1 MMFSTIQKLIF
12 VLVGCLVL
20 SSYTQVDSISRKV
33 DSALVLLDS
42 AVKKDTLMIQ
52 YVPVIPKSFQIAD
65 ANHFIFLHGSSIDSN
80 YNPLKDYKVY
90 YAQHKNAFK
99 LYNELVTKSKN
110 SPVIFRIEQRFS
122 LPDKDFLFY
131 SIFGLLFLFAFIHN
145 VYPQYF
151 PKLFNQFNQ
160 SSLRMLQNR
169 EQLLQ
174 NNLASLLMNIG
185 FILSFSL
192 MATLFIFNK
201 HLLPLSFWEVY
212 GYICLFFATLYIG
225 KYLFLLLAGYIFN
238 TMELVQTYVFVIFM
252 INKVLGILLIPF
264 ILILAFAK
272 PYFYDFAIVG
282 SAVLAVLLILYR
294 YLFSITTVRNKLH
307 ISSFHFFLYLC
318 AFEIVPILI
327 LYKLVVQYFG
337 GTY

>member
-1 MMFSTIQKLIF
+1 
-12 VLVGCLVL
+12 
-20 SSYTQVDSISRKV
+20 
-33 DSALVLLDS
+33 
-42 AVKKDTLMIQ
+42 
-52 YVPVIPKSFQIAD
+52 
-65 ANHFIFLHGSSIDSN
+65 
-80 YNPLKDYKVY
+80 
-90 YAQHKNAFK
+90 
-99 LYNELVTKSKN
+99 
-110 SPVIFRIEQRFS
+110 
-122 LPDKDFLFY
+122 
-131 SIFGLLFLFAFIHN
+131 
-145 VYPQYF
+145 
-151 PKLFNQFNQ
+151 
-160 SSLRMLQNR
+160 MLQNR

-225 KYLFLLLAGYIFN
+225 KYLFLLLAGYVFN

>member
-1 MMFSTIQKLIF
+1 MVSGIKNLFFIL
-12 VLVGCLVL
+12 L
-20 SSYTQVDSISRKV
+20 SWILLCSFTQVDTVSRKV
-33 DSALVLLDS
+33 DSALAMLDS
-42 AVKKDTLMIQ
+42 TVKKDTLYIQ

-65 ANHFIFLHGSSIDSN
+65 ANHFSFLHGSIIDSN
-80 YNPLKDYKVY
+80 YNPLKDYKQY
-90 YAQHKNAFK
+90 FAQKKNAFK
-99 LYNELVTKSKN
+99 LYNQMVAKSN
-110 SPVIFRIEQRFS
+110 DSALIFRIEQRFS

-131 SIFGLLFLFAFIHN
+131 SILGLLFLFAFVHN
-145 VYPQYF
+145 IYPQYF
-151 PKLFNQFNQ
+151 PKLFSQFNQ

-174 NNLASLLMNIG
+174 NSLASLLMNIG

-192 MATLFIFNK
+192 MATLLIFSR
-201 HLLPLSFWEVY
+201 HLLPLSFWE
-212 GYICLFFATLYIG
+212 GYLYIALFFTSLYLG
-225 KYLFLLLAGYIFN
+225 KYLFLLLAGYTFN
-238 TMELVQTYVFVIFM
+238 SMELIQTYVFVIFM
-252 INKVLGILLIPF
+252 INKVLGILLVPF

-272 PYFYDFAIVG
+272 PQFYPIAIVG
-282 SAVLAVLLILYR
+282 GAVLSVLLILYR
-294 YLFSITTVRNKLH
+294 YLFSLTTVRNKLH

>member
-1 MMFSTIQKLIF
+1 MASGIKNLFFIL
-12 VLVGCLVL
+12 L
-20 SSYTQVDSISRKV
+20 SWILLCSFTQADTVSRRV
-33 DSALVLLDS
+33 DSALAMLDS
-42 AVKKDTLMIQ
+42 TIKKDTLYIQ

-65 ANHFIFLHGSSIDSN
+65 ANHFSFLHGSIIDSN
-80 YNPLKDYKVY
+80 YNPLKDYKQY
-90 YAQHKNAFK
+90 FAQKKNAFK
-99 LYNELVTKSKN
+99 LYNQLVAKSN
-110 SPVIFRIEQRFS
+110 DSALIFRIEQRFS

-131 SIFGLLFLFAFIHN
+131 SILGLLFLFAFVHN
-145 VYPQYF
+145 IYPQYF
-151 PKLFNQFNQ
+151 PKLFSQFNQ

-174 NNLASLLMNIG
+174 NSLASLLMNIG

-192 MATLFIFNK
+192 MATLLIFSR
-201 HLLPLSFWEVY
+201 HLLPLSFWE
-212 GYICLFFATLYIG
+212 GYLYIALFFTSLYLG
-225 KYLFLLLAGYIFN
+225 KYLFLLLAGYTFN
-238 TMELVQTYVFVIFM
+238 SMELIQTYVFVIFM
-252 INKVLGILLIPF
+252 INKVLGILLVPF

-272 PYFYDFAIVG
+272 PQFYPIAIVG
-282 SAVLAVLLILYR
+282 GAVLSVLLILYR
-294 YLFSITTVRNKLH
+294 YLFSLTTVRNKLH

>member
-1 MMFSTIQKLIF
+1 MVSGIKNLFFIL
-12 VLVGCLVL
+12 L
-20 SSYTQVDSISRKV
+20 SWILLCSFTQADTVSRRV
-33 DSALVLLDS
+33 DSALAMLDS
-42 AVKKDTLMIQ
+42 TVKKDTLYIQ

-65 ANHFIFLHGSSIDSN
+65 ANHFSFLHGSIIDSN
-80 YNPLKDYKVY
+80 YNPLKDYKQY
-90 YAQHKNAFK
+90 FAQKKNAFK
-99 LYNELVTKSKN
+99 LYNQLVAKSN
-110 SPVIFRIEQRFS
+110 DSALIFRIEQRFS

-131 SIFGLLFLFAFIHN
+131 SILGLLFLFAFVHN
-145 VYPQYF
+145 IYPQYF
-151 PKLFNQFNQ
+151 PKLFSQFNQ

-174 NNLASLLMNIG
+174 NSLASLLMNIG

-192 MATLFIFNK
+192 MATLLIFSR
-201 HLLPLSFWEVY
+201 HLLPLSFWE
-212 GYICLFFATLYIG
+212 GYLYIALFFTSLYLG
-225 KYLFLLLAGYIFN
+225 KYLFLLLAGYTFN
-238 TMELVQTYVFVIFM
+238 SMELIQTYVFVIFM
-252 INKVLGILLIPF
+252 INKVLGILLVPF

-272 PYFYDFAIVG
+272 PQFYPIAIVG
-282 SAVLAVLLILYR
+282 GAVLSVLLILYR
-294 YLFSITTVRNKLH
+294 YLFSLTTVRNKLH

>member
-1 MMFSTIQKLIF
+1 MVSGIKNLFFIL
-12 VLVGCLVL
+12 L
-20 SSYTQVDSISRKV
+20 SWILLCSFTQADTVSRRV
-33 DSALVLLDS
+33 DSALVMLDS
-42 AVKKDTLMIQ
+42 TVKKDTLYIQ

-65 ANHFIFLHGSSIDSN
+65 ANHFSFLHGSIIDSN
-80 YNPLKDYKVY
+80 YNPLKDYKQY
-90 YAQHKNAFK
+90 FAQKKNAFK
-99 LYNELVTKSKN
+99 LYNQLVAKSN
-110 SPVIFRIEQRFS
+110 DSALIFRIEQRFS

-131 SIFGLLFLFAFIHN
+131 SILGLLFLFAFVHN
-145 VYPQYF
+145 IYPQYF
-151 PKLFNQFNQ
+151 PKLFSQFNQ

-174 NNLASLLMNIG
+174 NSLASLLMNIG

-192 MATLFIFNK
+192 MATLLIFSR
-201 HLLPLSFWEVY
+201 HLLPLSFWE
-212 GYICLFFATLYIG
+212 GYLYIALFFTSLYLG
-225 KYLFLLLAGYIFN
+225 KYLFLLLAGYTFN
-238 TMELVQTYVFVIFM
+238 SMELIQTYVFVIFM
-252 INKVLGILLIPF
+252 INKVLGILLVPF

-272 PYFYDFAIVG
+272 PQFYPIAIVG
-282 SAVLAVLLILYR
+282 GAVLSVLLILYR
-294 YLFSITTVRNKLH
+294 YLFSLTTVRNKLH

>member
-1 MMFSTIQKLIF
+1 MASGIKNLFFIL
-12 VLVGCLVL
+12 L
-20 SSYTQVDSISRKV
+20 SWILLCSFTQADTVSRRV
-33 DSALVLLDS
+33 DSALAMLDS
-42 AVKKDTLMIQ
+42 TIKKDTLYIQ

-65 ANHFIFLHGSSIDSN
+65 ANHFSFLHGSIIDSN
-80 YNPLKDYKVY
+80 YNPLKDYKQY
-90 YAQHKNAFK
+90 FAQKKNAFK
-99 LYNELVTKSKN
+99 LYNKLVAKSN
-110 SPVIFRIEQRFS
+110 DSALIFRIEQRFS

-131 SIFGLLFLFAFIHN
+131 SILGLLFLFAFVHN
-145 VYPQYF
+145 IYPQYF
-151 PKLFNQFNQ
+151 PKLFSQFNQ

-174 NNLASLLMNIG
+174 NSLASLLMNIG

-192 MATLFIFNK
+192 MATLLIFSR
-201 HLLPLSFWEVY
+201 HLLPLSFWE
-212 GYICLFFATLYIG
+212 GYLYIALFFTSLYLG
-225 KYLFLLLAGYIFN
+225 KYLFLLLAGYTFN
-238 TMELVQTYVFVIFM
+238 SMELIQTYVFVIFM
-252 INKVLGILLIPF
+252 INKVLGILLVPF

-272 PYFYDFAIVG
+272 PQFYPIAIVG
-282 SAVLAVLLILYR
+282 GAVLSVLLILYR
-294 YLFSITTVRNKLH
+294 YLFSLTTVRNKLH

>member
-1 MMFSTIQKLIF
+1 MASGIKNLFFIL
-12 VLVGCLVL
+12 L
-20 SSYTQVDSISRKV
+20 SWILLCSFTQADTVSRRV
-33 DSALVLLDS
+33 DSALAMLDS
-42 AVKKDTLMIQ
+42 TVKKDTLYIQ

-65 ANHFIFLHGSSIDSN
+65 ANHFSFLHGSIIDSN
-80 YNPLKDYKVY
+80 YNPLKDYKQY
-90 YAQHKNAFK
+90 FAQKKNAFK
-99 LYNELVTKSKN
+99 LYNQLVAKSN
-110 SPVIFRIEQRFS
+110 DSALIFRIEQRFS

-131 SIFGLLFLFAFIHN
+131 SILGLLFLFAFVHN
-145 VYPQYF
+145 IYPQYF
-151 PKLFNQFNQ
+151 PKLFSQFNQ

-174 NNLASLLMNIG
+174 NSLASLLMNIG

-192 MATLFIFNK
+192 MATLLIFSR
-201 HLLPLSFWEVY
+201 HLLPLSFWE
-212 GYICLFFATLYIG
+212 GYLYIALFFTSLYLG
-225 KYLFLLLAGYIFN
+225 KYLFLLLAGYTFN
-238 TMELVQTYVFVIFM
+238 SMELIQTYVFVIFM
-252 INKVLGILLIPF
+252 INKVLGILLVPF

-272 PYFYDFAIVG
+272 PQFYPIAIVG
-282 SAVLAVLLILYR
+282 GAVLSVLLILYR
-294 YLFSITTVRNKLH
+294 YLFYLTTVRNKLH

>member
-1 MMFSTIQKLIF
+1 MASGIKNLFYIL
-12 VLVGCLVL
+12 L
-20 SSYTQVDSISRKV
+20 SWILLCSFTQADTVSRRV
-33 DSALVLLDS
+33 DSALAMLDS
-42 AVKKDTLMIQ
+42 TIKKDTLYIQ

-65 ANHFIFLHGSSIDSN
+65 ANHFSFLHGSIIDSN
-80 YNPLKDYKVY
+80 YNPLKDYKQY
-90 YAQHKNAFK
+90 FAQKKNAFK
-99 LYNELVTKSKN
+99 LYNQLVAKSN
-110 SPVIFRIEQRFS
+110 DSALIFRIEQRFS

-131 SIFGLLFLFAFIHN
+131 SILGLLFLFAFVHN
-145 VYPQYF
+145 IYPQYF
-151 PKLFNQFNQ
+151 PKLFSQFNQ

-174 NNLASLLMNIG
+174 NSLASLLMNIG

-192 MATLFIFNK
+192 MATLLIFSR
-201 HLLPLSFWEVY
+201 HLLPLSFWE
-212 GYICLFFATLYIG
+212 GYLYIALFFTSLYLG
-225 KYLFLLLAGYIFN
+225 KYLFLLLAGYTFN
-238 TMELVQTYVFVIFM
+238 SMELIQTYVFVIFM
-252 INKVLGILLIPF
+252 INKVLGILLVPF

-272 PYFYDFAIVG
+272 PQFYPIAIVG
-282 SAVLAVLLILYR
+282 GAVLSVLLILYR
-294 YLFSITTVRNKLH
+294 YLFSLTTVRNKLH

>member
-1 MMFSTIQKLIF
+1 MFLTIRKLFFI
-12 VLVGCLVL
+12 LLGCLAL
-20 SSYTQVDSISRKV
+20 SSFTQVDSVSRKV
-33 DSALVLLDS
+33 DSALASMDTTI
-42 AVKKDTLMIQ
+42 KKDTLLIQ
-52 YVPVIPKSFQIAD
+52 YVPVIPKTFQLAD
-65 ANHFIFLHGSSIDSN
+65 ANHFSFLHGAVIDSN
-80 YNPLKDYKVY
+80 YNPLKDYKIY
-90 YAQHKNAFK
+90 FSQKKNAFK
-99 LYNELVTKSKN
+99 LYNELVTKSN
-110 SPVIFRIEQRFS
+110 DGPVVFRIEQRFS
-122 LPDKDFLFY
+122 LPDKDILY
-131 SIFGLLFLFAFIHN
+131 YTIFGLLFLFAFVHN

-151 PKLFNQFNQ
+151 PKLFSQFNQ

-174 NNLASLLMNIG
+174 NSLASLLMNIG

-192 MATLFIFNK
+192 MATLLIFNR
-201 HLLPLSFWEVY
+201 HLLALSFWEGY
-212 GYICLFFATLYIG
+212 GYICLFFTALYVG
-225 KYLFLLLAGYIFN
+225 KYLFLLLAGYTFN
-238 TMELVQTYVFVIFM
+238 SMELIQTYVFVIFM

-264 ILILAFAK
+264 ILILAFAR

-282 SAVLAVLLILYR
+282 GAVLAVLLILYR
-294 YLFSITTVRNKLH
+294 YLFSLTTVRNKLH

>member
-1 MMFSTIQKLIF
+1 MGIEKKLVF
-12 VLVGCLVL
+12 VLLACLVL
-20 SSYTQVDSISRKV
+20 ASFTQVDTVSRKV
-33 DSALVLLDS
+33 DSALALLDT
-42 AVKKDTLMIQ
+42 AAKKDTLLIK

-65 ANHFIFLHGSSIDSN
+65 ANHLYFLHGAMVDSN
-80 YNPLKDYKVY
+80 YNPLKDYKLY
-90 YAQHKNAFK
+90 FAQKRNAFK

-225 KYLFLLLAGYIFN
+225 KYLFLLLAGYVFN

-272 PYFYDFAIVG
+272 PYFYDFAILG

-294 YLFSITTVRNKLH
+294 YLFSLTTVRNKLH

>member
-1 MMFSTIQKLIF
+1 MFLTIRKLFFI
-12 VLVGCLVL
+12 LLGCLAL
-20 SSYTQVDSISRKV
+20 SSFTQVDSVSRKV
-33 DSALVLLDS
+33 DSALASMDTTI
-42 AVKKDTLMIQ
+42 KKDTLLIQ
-52 YVPVIPKSFQIAD
+52 YVPVIPKTFQLAD
-65 ANHFIFLHGSSIDSN
+65 ANHFSFLHGAVIDSN
-80 YNPLKDYKVY
+80 YNPLKDYKTY
-90 YAQHKNAFK
+90 FSQKKNAFK
-99 LYNELVTKSKN
+99 LYNELVTKSN
-110 SPVIFRIEQRFS
+110 DGPVVFRIEQRFS
-122 LPDKDFLFY
+122 LPDKDILFY
-131 SIFGLLFLFAFIHN
+131 TIFGLLFLFAFVHN

-151 PKLFNQFNQ
+151 PKLFSQFNQ

-174 NNLASLLMNIG
+174 NSLASLLMNIG

-192 MATLFIFNK
+192 MATLLIFNR
-201 HLLPLSFWEVY
+201 HLLALSFWEGY
-212 GYICLFFATLYIG
+212 GYICLFFTALYVG
-225 KYLFLLLAGYIFN
+225 KYLFLLLAGYTFN
-238 TMELVQTYVFVIFM
+238 SMELIQTYVFVIFM

-264 ILILAFAK
+264 ILILAFAR

-282 SAVLAVLLILYR
+282 GAVLAVLLILYR
-294 YLFSITTVRNKLH
+294 YLFSLTTVRNKLH

>member
-1 MMFSTIQKLIF
+1 MFLTIRKLFFI
-12 VLVGCLVL
+12 LLGCLAL
-20 SSYTQVDSISRKV
+20 SSFTQVDSVSRKV
-33 DSALVLLDS
+33 DSALASMDTTI
-42 AVKKDTLMIQ
+42 KKDTLLIQ
-52 YVPVIPKSFQIAD
+52 YVPVIPKTFQLAD
-65 ANHFIFLHGSSIDSN
+65 ANHFSFLHGTLIDSN
-80 YNPLKDYKVY
+80 YNPLKDYKTY
-90 YAQHKNAFK
+90 FSQKKNAFK
-99 LYNELVTKSKN
+99 LYNELVTKSN
-110 SPVIFRIEQRFS
+110 DGPVVFRIEQRFS
-122 LPDKDFLFY
+122 LPDKDILY
-131 SIFGLLFLFAFIHN
+131 YTIFGLLFLFAFVHN

-151 PKLFNQFNQ
+151 PKLFSQFNQ

-174 NNLASLLMNIG
+174 NSLASLLMNIG

-192 MATLFIFNK
+192 MATLLIFNR
-201 HLLPLSFWEVY
+201 HLLALSFWEGY
-212 GYICLFFATLYIG
+212 GYICLFFTALYVG
-225 KYLFLLLAGYIFN
+225 KYLFLLLAGYTFN
-238 TMELVQTYVFVIFM
+238 SMELLQTYVFVIFM

-264 ILILAFAK
+264 ILILAFAR

-282 SAVLAVLLILYR
+282 GAVLAVLLILYR
-294 YLFSITTVRNKLH
+294 YLFSLTTVRNKLH

>member
-1 MMFSTIQKLIF
+1 MFLTIRKLFFI
-12 VLVGCLVL
+12 LLGCLAL
-20 SSYTQVDSISRKV
+20 SSFTQVDSVSRKV
-33 DSALVLLDS
+33 DSALASMDTTI
-42 AVKKDTLMIQ
+42 KKDTLLIQ
-52 YVPVIPKSFQIAD
+52 YVPVIPKTFQLAD
-65 ANHFIFLHGSSIDSN
+65 ANHFSFLHGTLIDSN
-80 YNPLKDYKVY
+80 YNPLKDYKTY
-90 YAQHKNAFK
+90 FSQKKNAFK
-99 LYNELVTKSKN
+99 LYNELVTKSN
-110 SPVIFRIEQRFS
+110 DGPVVFRIEQRFS
-122 LPDKDFLFY
+122 LPDKDILYY
-131 SIFGLLFLFAFIHN
+131 SIFGLLFLFAFVHN

-151 PKLFNQFNQ
+151 PKLFSQFNQ

-174 NNLASLLMNIG
+174 NSLASLLMNIG

-192 MATLFIFNK
+192 MATLLIFNR
-201 HLLPLSFWEVY
+201 HLLALSFWEGY
-212 GYICLFFATLYIG
+212 GYICLFFTALYVG
-225 KYLFLLLAGYIFN
+225 KYLFLLLAGYTFN
-238 TMELVQTYVFVIFM
+238 SMELIQTYVFVIFM

-264 ILILAFAK
+264 ILILAFAR

-282 SAVLAVLLILYR
+282 GAVLSVLLVLYR
-294 YLFSITTVRNKLH
+294 YLFSLTTVRNKLH

>member
-1 MMFSTIQKLIF
+1 MFLTIRKLFFI
-12 VLVGCLVL
+12 LLGCLAL
-20 SSYTQVDSISRKV
+20 SSFTQVDSVSRKV
-33 DSALVLLDS
+33 DSALASMDTTI
-42 AVKKDTLMIQ
+42 KKDTLLIQ
-52 YVPVIPKSFQIAD
+52 YVPVIPKTFQLAD
-65 ANHFIFLHGSSIDSN
+65 ANHFSFLHGTLIDSN
-80 YNPLKDYKVY
+80 YNPLKDYKTY
-90 YAQHKNAFK
+90 FSQKKNAFK
-99 LYNELVTKSKN
+99 LYNELVTKSN
-110 SPVIFRIEQRFS
+110 DGPVVFRIEQRFS
-122 LPDKDFLFY
+122 LPDKDILYY
-131 SIFGLLFLFAFIHN
+131 SIFGLLFLFAFVHN

-151 PKLFNQFNQ
+151 PKLFSQFNQ

-174 NNLASLLMNIG
+174 NSLASLLMNIG

-192 MATLFIFNK
+192 MATLLIFNR
-201 HLLPLSFWEVY
+201 HLLALSFWEGY
-212 GYICLFFATLYIG
+212 GYICLFFTALYVG
-225 KYLFLLLAGYIFN
+225 KYLFLLLAGYTFN
-238 TMELVQTYVFVIFM
+238 SMELIQTYVFVIFM

-264 ILILAFAK
+264 ILILAFAR

-282 SAVLAVLLILYR
+282 GAVLAVLLILYR
-294 YLFSITTVRNKLH
+294 YLFSLTTVRNKLH

>member
-1 MMFSTIQKLIF
+1 MASGIKNLFFIL
-12 VLVGCLVL
+12 L
-20 SSYTQVDSISRKV
+20 SWILLCSFTQADTVSRRV
-33 DSALVLLDS
+33 DSALAMLDS
-42 AVKKDTLMIQ
+42 TIKKDTLYIQ

-65 ANHFIFLHGSSIDSN
+65 ANHFSFLHGSIIDSN
-80 YNPLKDYKVY
+80 YNPLKDYKQY
-90 YAQHKNAFK
+90 FAQKKNAFK
-99 LYNELVTKSKN
+99 LYNQLVAKSN
-110 SPVIFRIEQRFS
+110 DSALIFRIEQRFS

-131 SIFGLLFLFAFIHN
+131 SILGLLFLFAFVHN
-145 VYPQYF
+145 IYPQYF
-151 PKLFNQFNQ
+151 PKLFSQFNQ

-174 NNLASLLMNIG
+174 NSLASLLMNIG

-192 MATLFIFNK
+192 MATLLIFSR
-201 HLLPLSFWEVY
+201 HLLPLSFWE
-212 GYICLFFATLYIG
+212 GYLYIALFFISLYLG
-225 KYLFLLLAGYIFN
+225 KYLFLLLAGYTFN
-238 TMELVQTYVFVIFM
+238 SMELIQTYVFVIFM
-252 INKVLGILLIPF
+252 INKVLGILLVPF

-272 PYFYDFAIVG
+272 PQFYPIAIVG
-282 SAVLAVLLILYR
+282 GAVLSVLLILYR
-294 YLFSITTVRNKLH
+294 YLFSLTTVRNKLH

>member
-1 MMFSTIQKLIF
+1 MVSGIKNLFFIL
-12 VLVGCLVL
+12 L
-20 SSYTQVDSISRKV
+20 SWILLCSFTQADTVSRRV
-33 DSALVLLDS
+33 DSALAMLDS
-42 AVKKDTLMIQ
+42 TIKKDTLYIQ

-65 ANHFIFLHGSSIDSN
+65 ANHFSFLHGSIIDSN
-80 YNPLKDYKVY
+80 YNPLKDYKQY
-90 YAQHKNAFK
+90 FAQKKNAFK
-99 LYNELVTKSKN
+99 LYNQLVAKSN
-110 SPVIFRIEQRFS
+110 DSALIFRIEQRFS

-131 SIFGLLFLFAFIHN
+131 SILGLLFLFAFVHN
-145 VYPQYF
+145 IYPQYF
-151 PKLFNQFNQ
+151 PKLFSQFNQ

-174 NNLASLLMNIG
+174 NSLASLLMNIG

-192 MATLFIFNK
+192 MATLLIFSR
-201 HLLPLSFWEVY
+201 HLLPLSFWE
-212 GYICLFFATLYIG
+212 GYLYIALFFTSLYLG
-225 KYLFLLLAGYIFN
+225 KYLFLLLAGYTFN
-238 TMELVQTYVFVIFM
+238 SMELIQTYVFVIFM
-252 INKVLGILLIPF
+252 INKVLGILLVPF

-272 PYFYDFAIVG
+272 PQFYPIAIVG
-282 SAVLAVLLILYR
+282 GAVLSVLLILYR
-294 YLFSITTVRNKLH
+294 YLFSLTTVRNKLH